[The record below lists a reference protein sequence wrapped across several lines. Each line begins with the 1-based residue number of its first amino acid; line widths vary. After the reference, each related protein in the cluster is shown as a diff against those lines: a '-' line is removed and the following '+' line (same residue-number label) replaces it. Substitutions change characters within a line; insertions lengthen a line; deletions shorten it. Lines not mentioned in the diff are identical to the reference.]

1 VNASSRLLGGRYE
14 IGELLG
20 RGGMAEVHLGRDTR
34 LGRTVAVK
42 MLRSDLA
49 RDPSFQARFRREAQS
64 AAGLNH
70 PTVVAVYDSGE
81 EPDAD
86 SGVAAPYIVMEYVEG
101 RTLRELLT
109 RGQRMPWQEAL
120 RMTDGVL
127 AALSYS
133 HRAGL
138 VHRDIKPAN
147 VMVTPTGEVKVMDF
161 GIARAMADSSA
172 TMTQTQAVIGT
183 AQYLSPEQA
192 RGETVDARSD
202 LYSTGCLLYE
212 LVTGRPPFVADSPV
226 AVAYQHVGEE
236 PTPPSRHAPDVP
248 ESVDAIVLHALVK
261 DRSARY
267 QSADEFR
274 DDVEAA
280 LAGRRISS
288 AALGPA
294 GLGAGAATTVLGA
307 SPLAGHADAATT
319 SLITMPAETD
329 GLGLLPE
336 GDRLDERPR
345 RTGLWVLLGLVSAA
359 LLAAAVLVLPGLLD
373 NKKDP
378 TPVTQVVVPDLA
390 GKTVSQAARLLRSR
404 GLELG
409 DQSKKPSDTMD
420 KDLIISFEPP
430 STTRVNPGTK
440 VNVVLSTGPQAV
452 KVPDLSG
459 KSQEEAKQA
468 LEDVGLKLGEV
479 TEVDTDPENAGKVV
493 ASSPAADESVAPGS
507 QVAVEVASGKVLVPN
522 VVGLPLGD
530 AYKKLTDLGFN
541 VDASQFEPSAESPD
555 GQVLRQSI
563 DGDKV
568 VKYGSK
574 IQLTIAKTTPTPSPT
589 TPEPTPTETPVP

>member
-86 SGVAAPYIVMEYVEG
+86 SGVSAPYIVMEYVEG

-147 VMVTPTGEVKVMDF
+147 VMVTPTGDVKVMDF

-267 QSADEFR
+267 QSAEEFR

-280 LAGRRISS
+280 LAGRRIST

-294 GLGAGAATTVLGA
+294 GLGGAATTVLGA
-307 SPLAGHADAATT
+307 SALAGHSDAATT
-319 SLITMPAETD
+319 SLITMPAETN
-329 GLGLLPE
+329 GLGLLP
-336 GDRLDERPR
+336 DDERLAEKPR
-345 RTGLWVLLGLVSAA
+345 RTGLWLLLGLVGAA
-359 LLAAAVLVLPGLLD
+359 LLAAAVLVVPGLLD
-373 NKKDP
+373 NKNDP
-378 TPVTQVVVPDLA
+378 KPISQVVVPDLA
-390 GKTVSQAARLLRSR
+390 GKTINQATLLLKSK
-404 GLELG
+404 GLALG

-420 KDLIISFEPP
+420 KDLIISFDP
-430 STTRVNPGTK
+430 VVDAKVDPGTK
-440 VNVVLSTGPQAV
+440 VNVVLSAGPKSV
-452 KVPDLSG
+452 KVPDLTG
-459 KSQEEAKQA
+459 KTKKEAEQA

-479 TEVDTDPENAGKVV
+479 TEVDSDPENAGKVV
-493 ASSPAADESVAPGS
+493 SSRPGAEESASPGS
-507 QVAVEVASGKVLVPN
+507 EVSIEVASGKVLVPN

-541 VDASQFEPSAESPD
+541 VDASKFEPSAESPD
-555 GQVLRQSI
+555 GQVLDQSI
-563 DGDKV
+563 DGDNV

-574 IQLTIAKTTPTPSPT
+574 IQLTIAKSAPSPT
-589 TPEPTPTETPVP
+589 TSTTEPTPTDTLIP